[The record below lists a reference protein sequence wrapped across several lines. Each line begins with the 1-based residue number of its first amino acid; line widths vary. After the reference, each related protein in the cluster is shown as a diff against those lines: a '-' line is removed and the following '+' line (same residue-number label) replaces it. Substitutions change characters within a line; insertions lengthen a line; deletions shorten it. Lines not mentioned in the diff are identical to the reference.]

1 MAASWWRQL
10 AAPATSGEPKVGRE
24 GEVGQKGDGCL
35 CMHVGHWKLTPRTTT
50 RWTVGAF
57 CLAFHLIYSNLP
69 HRKRDTERERDNV
82 INAEMKQ
89 YLRKYLLQKC
99 KSHDLWPFHM
109 LYIKS
114 LGHNLKAIKQMIYAT
129 TF

>member
-10 AAPATSGEPKVGRE
+10 AAPATSGEPKVGKRE
-24 GEVGQKGDGCL
+24 SGEKGRRL
-35 CMHVGHWKLTPRTTT
+35 FMHACRTLEADPERTTT

-57 CLAFHLIYSNLP
+57 CLAFHLIYFKLH
-69 HRKRDTERERDNV
+69 HRKREREQDNV
-82 INAEMKQ
+82 INAKMKQ
-89 YLRKYLLQKC
+89 YLRKYLSQKC

>member
-1 MAASWWRQL
+1 MHACRTLEADPEDDYAL
-10 AAPATSGEPKVGRE
+10 DCGRLLL
-24 GEVGQKGDGCL
+24 GISFDLFQPPPQK
-35 CMHVGHWKLTPRTTT
+35 
-50 RWTVGAF
+50 
-57 CLAFHLIYSNLP
+57 
-69 HRKRDTERERDNV
+69 ERERDNV

-89 YLRKYLLQKC
+89 YLRKYLSEKC

-114 LGHNLKAIKQMIYAT
+114 LGHNLKAIKQMIYTT